1 VTRHLLLLLLAAAL
15 LGCAGKPA
23 QLTASDLQG
32 YTEKGTASWYG
43 SKYHGRLTAN
53 GERYD
58 MHALTAAHKR
68 LPFGVLVDVKNLQTG
83 KKVRVRI
90 NDRGPFKKGRI
101 IDLSYAAAQELGM
114 VKQGL
119 AKVKIKVVD
128 RR

>member
-1 VTRHLLLLLLAAAL
+1 LKHLLLLSLLVAL

-23 QLTASDLQG
+23 PISASDVQG
-32 YTEKGTASWYG
+32 YAEKGIASWYG
-43 SKYHGRLTAN
+43 RKYHGRLTAN

-68 LPFGVLVDVKNLQTG
+68 LPFGAVVVVKNLENG

-101 IDLSYAAAQELGM
+101 IDLSYAAARELGM
-114 VKQGL
+114 VEQGL
-119 AKVKIKVVD
+119 ARVKIKVVGQQ
-128 RR
+128 